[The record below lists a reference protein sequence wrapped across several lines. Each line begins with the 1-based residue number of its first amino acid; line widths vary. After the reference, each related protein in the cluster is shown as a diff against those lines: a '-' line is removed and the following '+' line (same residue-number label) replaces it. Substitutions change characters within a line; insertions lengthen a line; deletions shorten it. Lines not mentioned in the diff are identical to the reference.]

1 MFLLLNNKLKNEE
14 DMKDEIGNS
23 NSSDSEDSFIFDD
36 EFINYLNKPKLNI
49 KNTNKFPYCAIGII
63 MVKFPVTEDLFIY
76 TCFLIE
82 ANAVVTLACNLES
95 KAKGGKAT
103 YIKTSFSKE
112 EVKWENVY
120 FLSCYFI

>member
-1 MFLLLNNKLKNEE
+1 MKSLSGGIVPAARGQPLKKRGEE
-14 DMKDEIGNS
+14 KSLFVSFDMS
-23 NSSDSEDSFIFDD
+23 N
-36 EFINYLNKPKLNI
+36 YTQ
-49 KNTNKFPYCAIGII
+49 KNQFVKTYCIINKFPYCAIGII